1 MAGDINRVTLVGR
14 LTRDPELRHLPS
26 GSPVLEFGLAVNG
39 RQQDS
44 GGQWVDKPNF
54 FDVKVYGNQAEFLSQ
69 YLQKG
74 RRVGI
79 DGRLDWRS
87 WEAQDGTKRS
97 KVDVVAQTVQFL
109 DSRGEGESSS
119 SGGGYIP
126 ADTAATPAGDFPTSP
141 TDDDIPF

>member
-1 MAGDINRVTLVGR
+1 M
-14 LTRDPELRHLPS
+14 
-26 GSPVLEFGLAVNG
+26 
-39 RQQDS
+39 
-44 GGQWVDKPNF
+44 
-54 FDVKVYGNQAEFLSQ
+54 KVYGNQAEFLSQ

-109 DSRGEGESSS
+109 DSRGEGEGSGGG
-119 SGGGYIP
+119 GGGYIP
-126 ADTAATPAGDFPTSP
+126 ADAAATPAGDFPASP